1 MSASPTIVAGAL
13 AGSLV
18 TVDPDPAHIVGT
30 GGAIGALLRYWVGR
44 QVSRRVPSSQFPLS
58 TVVVNVVGSFVLG
71 LVVLTGAGE
80 STLQLVGTGICG
92 SFTTF
97 SSFSVETVRLYERG
111 DRARAIANAAG
122 NLTCSLVAIGF
133 AWAFVAATPL

>member
-1 MSASPTIVAGAL
+1 MSASSTIVADAL

-18 TVDPDPAHIVGT
+18 TVDPDPAHVVGT
-30 GGAIGALLRYWVGR
+30 GGAIGAILRYWVGQR
-44 QVSRRVPSSQFPLS
+44 VSSRVPNSQFPLS
-58 TVVVNVVGSFVLG
+58 TFVVNVVGSFVLG
-71 LVVLTGAGE
+71 FVVLAGAGE

-111 DRARAIANAAG
+111 DRGRAVGNAVAN
-122 NLTCSLVAIGF
+122 LVCSLAAIGL
-133 AWAFVAATPL
+133 AWGVVATAPL

>member
-1 MSASPTIVAGAL
+1 MSANAPVL
-13 AGSLV
+13 ADVLADGLT

-30 GGAIGALLRYWVGR
+30 GGAIGAVLRYRVG
-44 QVSRRVPSSQFPLS
+44 QYVSSRVPNRTLPLS
-58 TVVVNVVGSFVLG
+58 TFVVNVVGSFALG
-71 LVVLTGAGE
+71 LVVLAGTGE

-111 DRARAIANAAG
+111 DRARAVGNAVAT
-122 NLTCSLVAIGF
+122 LACSLAAIGL
-133 AWAFVAATPL
+133 AWALVAVTPL